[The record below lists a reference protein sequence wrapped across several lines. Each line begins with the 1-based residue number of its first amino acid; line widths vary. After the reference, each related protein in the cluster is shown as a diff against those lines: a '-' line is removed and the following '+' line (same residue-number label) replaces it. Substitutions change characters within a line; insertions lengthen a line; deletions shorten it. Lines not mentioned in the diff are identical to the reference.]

1 MNRIPHC
8 SINSFLLWTPKVG
21 ISWGGVAEC
30 FYHMGITHR
39 ITRSGGAQVSL
50 AITGQGSDSGTDT
63 TKCGRDRIRVGS
75 PSPLLSNYGQPE
87 QHLGNSPFAGESS
100 QTANGL
106 GSMPARAFKRPVF
119 IALGQIARNP
129 FFFFWLVFLVTRRD
143 LSRLARRVGNWA
155 RRAGD

>member
-1 MNRIPHC
+1 MAT
-8 SINSFLLWTPKVG
+8 SKKVYERPTDG
-21 ISWGGVAEC
+21 NLSGGVAEY

-39 ITRSGGAQVSL
+39 ITRSGGAQVSP
-50 AITGQGSDSGTDT
+50 AITGRGSDSGTDT

-106 GSMPARAFKRPVF
+106 GSMPARAFKHPLC
-119 IALGQIARNP
+119 ITLLQIARNP

-143 LSRLARRVGNWA
+143 LSRLARRVRLWA
-155 RRAGD
+155 RHGGD